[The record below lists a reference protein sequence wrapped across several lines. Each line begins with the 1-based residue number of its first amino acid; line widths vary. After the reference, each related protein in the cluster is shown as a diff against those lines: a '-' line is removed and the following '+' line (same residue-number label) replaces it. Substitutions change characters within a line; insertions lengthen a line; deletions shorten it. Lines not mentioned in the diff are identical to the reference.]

1 MTHTAVSSWQSNLAL
16 VEETLCGRNQCLVV
30 AESCSGGMLADRIV
44 DLPGASSWFYGA
56 FVTYQKQ
63 AKKEML
69 GIDQAVLKEN
79 DLVSRVIAETM
90 ATRALALTSADH
102 AVALTGIAGPG
113 GDGSG
118 ATRGELWIAWADKS
132 AQTCFSAW
140 FDVPGSRH
148 DFRLAASALALQG
161 LAQRLAR
168 SEQEG
173 A

>member
-1 MTHTAVSSWQSNLAL
+1 MFEVMSNMLGLPAPLNYTDKIKQSLDPDGYF
-16 VEETLCGRNQCLVV
+16 E
-30 AESCSGGMLADRIV
+30 
-44 DLPGASSWFYGA
+44 
-56 FVTYQKQ
+56 K

-69 GIDQAVLKEN
+69 GIDQAVLTEN

-113 GDGSG
+113 GDGSV

-168 SEQEG
+168 SVQEG